1 MTAMQKAQKVP
12 PNNTMA
18 KNDEEEEEEEEGKQE
33 LAKLLG
39 DN

>member
-18 KNDEEEEEEEEGKQE
+18 KNEKEEEEGKQE

>member
-1 MTAMQKAQKVP
+1 MQKAQKVP

-18 KNDEEEEEEEEGKQE
+18 KNEEEEEEEGKQE